1 MKKEAEGMLGV
12 PDGWGEYFTPFGF
25 GTRRR
30 NNSKWKIWV
39 WFVQKGALKSVFRSN
54 CYGSFI
60 GSMITFFS
68 AENSLFGPK
77 ETHFISFVL
86 CERSIANTK

>member
-30 NNSKWKIWV
+30 NNSN
-39 WFVQKGALKSVFRSN
+39 GKS
-54 CYGSFI
+54 G
-60 GSMITFFS
+60 
-68 AENSLFGPK
+68 FGLSK
-77 ETHFISFVL
+77 KVH
-86 CERSIANTK
+86 